1 VEECGATAMSWQI
14 IVSPIAQ
21 KQLATITDRR
31 VQQALDRAIGG
42 LEFDP
47 DKKGKPLTGKLAGCR
62 SIRAVS
68 QRYRVIYRMD
78 AGLAQVV
85 ILTVGL
91 RKEGDR
97 ADIYALAERLVRAG
111 LLALLVLICS
121 IADVL

>member
-1 VEECGATAMSWQI
+1 MSWQI

-21 KQLATITDRR
+21 RQLAAITDRR
-31 VQQALDRAIGG
+31 IQQALDQAIGG
-42 LEFDP
+42 LEFDA

-68 QRYRVIYRMD
+68 QRYRIIYRVD
-78 AGLAQVV
+78 AGLVQVV
-85 ILTVGL
+85 ILTIGL

-111 LLALLVLICS
+111 LLTLLILIWF